1 MWENIFLF
9 SFIAL
14 FVSINN
20 HKIYNDLYSWGVN
33 NSLEISEKIEMIFKD
48 VNNKTYRARAQINEN
63 ETILHIPH
71 KIMLNM
77 EVALNLLD
85 SKKLKKQYQKYVKEK
100 IEEEYA
106 DAKNY
111 NLNST
116 PDNSTLQ
123 AEKGFLAYILYLVQH
138 KPKHYQK
145 TKFYEFF
152 KYYIETFENNLS
164 RLPLFYTSEQ
174 LEVLLGLSMSHLV
187 MQLKNV
193 YEEEA
198 DNFSKKYYKQTL
210 NYDDFYR
217 YRVFTKVKAYNI
229 TGNNT
234 MVPFLDLFKT
244 DYFKYNAN
252 FTIEDNGDV
261 RIFATKQ
268 INKNEIV
275 VIAEKELNNMYR
287 YILYGK
293 TYDEF
298 IGDIPFYMINAFS
311 PTTYYIY
318 KLSEDER
325 DFYDEYKIDLADAN
339 FINKSISQ
347 YRALHEKFGK
357 TANESDLFYYDVLRT
372 NLRYYKEYFDIV
384 TQERIYNAFYNPD
397 DIINIQRILQ
407 GEKNL
412 VYKCYEQ
419 VDEKFL
425 EVMAK
430 DEEDE
435 NYDEEDFINDSNENK
450 TENETIND
458 KNKTTMNE
466 TKNDKVHDL

>member
-1 MWENIFLF
+1 MWQNIFLF

-152 KYYIETFENNLS
+152 KYFIETFENNLS

-174 LEVLLGLSMSHLV
+174 LEVLFGLNMNQLVIHL
-187 MQLKNV
+187 KDV

-198 DNFSKKYYKQTL
+198 EYFGKNYYKQTL
-210 NYDDFYR
+210 NYDDFCKYR
-217 YRVFTKVKAYNI
+217 TFTKIKAYNI

-252 FTIEDNGDV
+252 FTIENNGDI

-268 INKNEIV
+268 INKNEIII
-275 VIAEKELNNMYR
+275 IAEKELNNMYR

-293 TYDEF
+293 TYEEF
-298 IGDIPFYMINAFS
+298 IDDIPYYVVDAFG
-311 PTTYYIY
+311 PTTYYTY
-318 KLSEDER
+318 KLSEDEK
-325 DFYDEYKIDLADAN
+325 DFFDEYRIDLTDKD
-339 FINKSISQ
+339 FINKSITQ
-347 YRALHEKFGK
+347 YQSLHEKFGK
-357 TANESDLFYYDVLRT
+357 PANISVLFFYDVLRT
-372 NLRYYKEYFDIV
+372 NIQYYRNFFDFI
-384 TQERIYNAFYNPD
+384 TEDRIYKAFYNPED
-397 DIINIQRILQ
+397 RINIQRIIK

-412 VYKCYEQ
+412 VYKCYDQ
-419 VDEKFL
+419 VDEKFH
-425 EVMAK
+425 EIRIQEEEK
-430 DEEDE
+430 EPFDEEE
-435 NYDEEDFINDSNENK
+435 FWARLNENK

-458 KNKTTMNE
+458 KNNETVNE
-466 TKNDKVHDL
+466 TKNDKLSDL